1 MSLIVSLEDHPVMRE
16 VISSKVKS
24 IFPDATWHGFAD
36 VDSAKQFMHKK
47 HIDLA
52 TADIGLKEGKSFD
65 FIALCMQKNIPVLVF
80 SGYTDFVF
88 VSEATKLGVQG
99 FVCKMCDSSVL
110 GAALKSVSSGKK
122 YYCSHVQDVMSQYPI
137 AQSQEAIE
145 NDEAT
150 FAPSLTDQEKEVL
163 RLYTQGHTIEDIA
176 EKLCRS
182 PHTIKTHQRNMVKRN
197 GLTLRRLVY
206 LFSKW
211 YDS

>member
-1 MSLIVSLEDHPVMRE
+1 MKLIVSLEDHPVMRD
-16 VISSKVKS
+16 VISGKVS
-24 IFPDATWHGFAD
+24 TMFPDAAWHGFDNVEA
-36 VDSAKQFMHKK
+36 AKQFLQKK
-47 HIDLA
+47 KVDLA

-110 GAALKSVSSGKK
+110 GNALKSVSAGKK
-122 YYCSHVQDVMSQYPI
+122 YYCSHVQEVMSQYPI
-137 AQSQEAIE
+137 AQSQEAID
-145 NDEAT
+145 NDDAT
-150 FAPSLTDQEKEVL
+150 FAPALTDQEKEVL
-163 RLYTQGHTIEDIA
+163 KLYTQGHNIEDIA